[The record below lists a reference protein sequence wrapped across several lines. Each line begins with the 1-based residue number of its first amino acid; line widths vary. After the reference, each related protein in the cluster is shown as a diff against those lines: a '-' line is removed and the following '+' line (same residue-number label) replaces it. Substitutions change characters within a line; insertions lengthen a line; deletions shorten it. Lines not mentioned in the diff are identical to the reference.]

1 MADQEP
7 VRIVVEV
14 VSHAD
19 VKRLEARDD
28 DVLAEVRRVE
38 SKVDGLHRTIY
49 ELMEAL
55 GNLRGRR

>member
-1 MADQEP
+1 MADLEP

-14 VSHAD
+14 ISHAD

-55 GNLRGRR
+55 SNLRGRR